1 MSAIKQSL
9 KELDREWL
17 LHKEEMESVM
27 PSYEDSTAQIGKLVG
42 SLLSLNSALKQ
53 LAEMGTISGAE
64 FDAGFKSLMESIS
77 NFAVSLAKNVD
88 GLIDSLSKLSY
99 VWDENKATLIPL
111 MDTFLTVTYSFWEI
125 ANNANAMADAFRDLQ
140 KNSGTLEKGFKS
152 LIDFINQVVK
162 STKEFYTTEAAAEL
176 ATFIK
181 DVDKVIDAFVDL
193 ERDLNDAMGK
203 IKGAI
208 STAVNNIEGKIS
220 SLSSLIKSA
229 YEWGANMMGAFI
241 VGMDSMSEQLAAA
254 AMRQAGIVEEY
265 LGASSPTKSGP
276 LSHLDEWP
284 RNLVQSYSG
293 GIEAEM
299 HTLNHSFAA
308 LAPNMGAAGPASS
321 TKSVTINLTQ
331 NIGNRSDADYS
342 VAQLRREMIR
352 HEVM

>member
-1 MSAIKQSL
+1 
-9 KELDREWL
+9 
-17 LHKEEMESVM
+17 
-27 PSYEDSTAQIGKLVG
+27 
-42 SLLSLNSALKQ
+42 
-53 LAEMGTISGAE
+53 
-64 FDAGFKSLMESIS
+64 
-77 NFAVSLAKNVD
+77 
-88 GLIDSLSKLSY
+88 
-99 VWDENKATLIPL
+99 
-111 MDTFLTVTYSFWEI
+111 
-125 ANNANAMADAFRDLQ
+125 MADAFRDLE

-176 ATFIK
+176 ATFIV
-181 DVDKVIDAFVDL
+181 DVGKVIDAFVDL
-193 ERDLNDAMGK
+193 ERDLNTAMDK

-220 SLSSLIKSA
+220 SLSNLIKSA

-254 AMRQAGIVEEY
+254 AIRQAGIVEEY

-308 LAPNMGAAGPASS
+308 LAPNIGAAGLASS
-321 TKSVTINLTQ
+321 TKSVNIYLTQ